1 MWQQLIVGVIVA
13 ACALHAATRYLPV
26 AWRRQIVYAL
36 SRRGFD
42 QARLAKL
49 FKTEPSCGSGC
60 GSCGAASSSSASACG
75 TSPSSGAASAP
86 TDSSNTARRVILLH
100 VQR

>member
-1 MWQQLIVGVIVA
+1 MWQQIAVGLIVA
-13 ACALHAATRYLPV
+13 AALLHASTKYLPA

-42 QARLAKL
+42 QARLARL
-49 FKTEPSCGSGC
+49 FKVKDDGCGSGC
-60 GSCGAASSSSASACG
+60 GSCGSCDTDKPAPPAPPASH
-75 TSPSSGAASAP
+75 
-86 TDSSNTARRVILLH
+86 RVIKLH